1 MPIYFLFFIPNC
13 IKYSFVT
20 AIRKSVLWSETIAE
34 DDEDEDSDVFGDDDD
49 NDFDLEE
56 LEIALDNFLDK
67 LESLV
72 RFIGHPINL
81 HPIL

>member
-1 MPIYFLFFIPNC
+1 MSTHQQRKSRNAC
-13 IKYSFVT
+13 IRLYSLFVT

-34 DDEDEDSDVFGDDDD
+34 DDEDEDSDVFGDDND

-56 LEIALDNFLDK
+56 LEEALDNFLDK

-72 RFIGHPINL
+72 SFV
-81 HPIL
+81 